1 MNVLQYISEL
11 LYAHNCV
18 IIPDF
23 GGFIANQVS
32 AGIHPVTHRFYP
44 PRKDILFNSSLKTND
59 GLLAN
64 YIAGKENISYEQ
76 AMLEIQSFV
85 GESKLLLQ
93 NSEKLTVAKVGVI
106 FYDTTGALQFN
117 PDQDTN
123 YLISSYGLPE
133 FTSPAIQRENIK
145 ERIIAG
151 FKEKQI
157 PREEP
162 APRIKISRIAAISI
176 PAAAV
181 VIWGIFNFG
190 PVMDDKGSY
199 SNVFSFLT
207 DHSNPVPASV
217 KETHTSTS
225 GQSFVTDEGWYENGG
240 LTVFNSNKIENTLYP
255 VYTEFSKPEI
265 AKDTVKVSVPLQTE
279 CTYYIIGSCNREKG
293 NALAYKSRLRSK
305 GYSSADI
312 MEPENGGLYKVFI
325 SCFDSEEQANQALQD
340 IHQHENA
347 DAWLLKK

>member
-44 PRKDILFNSSLKTND
+44 PRKEILFNSSLKTND

-64 YIAGKENISYEQ
+64 YMATKENISYEQ
-76 AMLEIQSFV
+76 AMQEIQSFV
-85 GESKLLLQ
+85 GESKVLLQ
-93 NSEKLTVAKVGVI
+93 NSEKLTVARVGVI
-106 FYDTTGALQFN
+106 FYDTTGTLQFN
-117 PDQDTN
+117 PDNDFN

-133 FTSPAIQRENIK
+133 FTSPAIQRENIE

-162 APRIKISRIAAISI
+162 VQRRKITRIAAISI

-181 VIWGIFNFG
+181 FIWGIFNFG
-190 PVMDDKGSY
+190 PVMDDKGNY

-207 DHSNPVPASV
+207 DHSNPAPTSV
-217 KETHTSTS
+217 VAKHAPSTAAP
-225 GQSFVTDEGWYENGG
+225 FITDEGWYENGG
-240 LTVFNSNKIENTLYP
+240 LTLFNAKKQENTLYP
-255 VYTEFSKPEI
+255 AFTEFSIPEI
-265 AKDTVKVSVPLQTE
+265 AKDTVEVSVPLQTE

-293 NALAYKSRLRSK
+293 NAVAYKARLRGK
-305 GYSSADI
+305 GYSGADI
-312 MEPENGGLYKVFI
+312 MEPENGGLYKVYI